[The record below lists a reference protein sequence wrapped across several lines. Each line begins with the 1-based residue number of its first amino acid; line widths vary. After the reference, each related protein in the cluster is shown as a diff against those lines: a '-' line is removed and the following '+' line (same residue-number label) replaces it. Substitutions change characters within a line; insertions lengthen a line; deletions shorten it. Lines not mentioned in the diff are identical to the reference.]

1 MAESCPPDDI
11 IYRILL
17 FLPVKTLMRFH
28 SLSKQWNNTI
38 KSRAFAKEYLLMHSG
53 NNTNVLLMS
62 TSTGYSY
69 HCCLDSN
76 FDVPRVMNVKVEL
89 PFKKYIDGTSSSS
102 HWCGVSSSCNGLVC
116 LVYHCNDR
124 AILFV
129 WNPLTN
135 SYKEIAWP
143 LDRVTKQEVEYAFV
157 GFGYDHII
165 KDYKIV
171 VSTYIDKFPS
181 IPEHDQVNV
190 MTLSTNVWRTA
201 GWKNC
206 FKCKVALDPKQK
218 FSGSVWI
225 DTAKSR
231 FC

>member
-1 MAESCPPDDI
+1 MAEFCPPDDI
-11 IYRILL
+11 IYRIML

-28 SLSKQWNNTI
+28 LLSKQWNNTI

-69 HCCLDSN
+69 HCCVIIDSN
-76 FDVPRVMNVKVEL
+76 FDVIPRVMNVKVEL
-89 PFKKYIDGTSSSS
+89 PFKKYINHHGTSSSS
-102 HWCGVSSSCNGLVC
+102 SRHWCGVSSSCNGLVC

-124 AILFV
+124 AIILFV

-143 LDRVTKQEVEYAFV
+143 LDRVTKREAEYAFV

-171 VSTYIDKFPS
+171 GF
-181 IPEHDQVNV
+181 H
-190 MTLSTNVWRTA
+190 LH
-201 GWKNC
+201 
-206 FKCKVALDPKQK
+206 
-218 FSGSVWI
+218 
-225 DTAKSR
+225 
-231 FC
+231 